1 MSQKIY
7 KKKDLLHNMI
17 KLKKSDF
24 VINDKPEISQIKKHK
39 ELFGILLVYVDWC
52 KYCIESKEVMI
63 KLAKEL
69 GKFGLNLYMANL
81 TKDRYLPFIKTF
93 PSLFFIN
100 NIGVLSLMNCV
111 RKPDIILNAFANNIE
126 KLIKDEKKGI
136 KKITKKIDKYNK
148 DIKTEFFNDDEILLK
163 NSRPNG
169 GVGGAFDEMPQQM
182 GQQMPQAQQMGQ
194 QMPQA
199 QQMPQQFDQLSF
211 ESSQMPQQQ
220 AQAPQPQQ
228 FIKNSLYNNSNVIQ
242 LSHNN
247 IIKLPNGAISIKDNY
262 KKCGILKAYASW
274 CGYCQMSVDKIKRLA
289 DKYNRP
295 ESNITIYVLEMTDN
309 NNSPLNLL
317 VEGFPT
323 YLYVDNKRII
333 YPMND
338 DLIQKQVGEYEIN
351 AIDANEIKNAMNI
364 ISN

>member
-169 GVGGAFDEMPQQM
+169 GGSFNEMPQMGQMGPQQMPQQM
-182 GQQMPQAQQMGQ
+182 S
-194 QMPQA
+194 
-199 QQMPQQFDQLSF
+199 QQFDQLSF
-211 ESSQMPQQQ
+211 ESSQMPQQAQAQLMPQQ
-220 AQAPQPQQ
+220 AQAQQTQQ

-364 ISN
+364 ISNS